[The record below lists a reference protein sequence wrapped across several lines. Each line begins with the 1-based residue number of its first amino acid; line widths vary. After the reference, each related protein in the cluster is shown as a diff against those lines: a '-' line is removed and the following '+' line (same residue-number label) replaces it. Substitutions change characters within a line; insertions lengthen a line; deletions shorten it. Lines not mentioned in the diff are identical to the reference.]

1 MSSITC
7 ATMVTGADVVA
18 KALKEQGVQYVF
30 GVVGVPVVEL
40 AAAMQEEGLYYV
52 GMRNEQAVGCV

>member
-1 MSSITC
+1 
-7 ATMVTGADVVA
+7 MVTGADVVA